1 MWDFLSN
8 GGTRYGDGIMNT
20 ELINRIHKRVN
31 MCFGANPLPFDRLF
45 KGTREEAEYWR
56 SVLIRERDYEEMLA
70 TLDTAALLI
79 AERDAE
85 LKDLRAAAKAS
96 GLLSMGMGAK
106 RDPAKD
112 QQ

>member
-1 MWDFLSN
+1 
-8 GGTRYGDGIMNT
+8 MNT
-20 ELINRIHKRVN
+20 EIVNKIHKRVS
-31 MCFGANPLPFDRLF
+31 MCFGVNPLPFDRLF
-45 KGTREEAEYWR
+45 KGTREESDYWKAAM
-56 SVLIRERDYEEMLA
+56 IERAEMLA

-85 LKDLRAAAKAS
+85 LADLRVSVKAS